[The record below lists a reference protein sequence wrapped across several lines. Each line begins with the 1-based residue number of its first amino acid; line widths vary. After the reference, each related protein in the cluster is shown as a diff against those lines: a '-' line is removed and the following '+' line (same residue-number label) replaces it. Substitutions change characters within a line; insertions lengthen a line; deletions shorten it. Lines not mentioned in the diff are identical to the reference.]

1 MDFIKSESDRS
12 IEKLLKN
19 ANINYKYKER
29 LSSKKF
35 YKINSLENN
44 RKNISE
50 LENKIDIKN
59 TQKINFI
66 NENNSKLM
74 RKDIKILDE
83 IKLVFLKKIGIEN
96 ISNSCFINSS
106 IQVLIHIP
114 LFIDKFIESL
124 KRLEFSINSISY
136 NLYLICQDMINEN
149 KNQALNISKFLYIFG
164 LKHNNFN
171 GFFQNDSLEFLRLLL
186 ADINDELNENKNN
199 YVYEEFDYE
208 KKLSKIE
215 KEKEFHTFFNQREK
229 SIITELFYSQLITT
243 ITCPCGYISYTFM
256 KILDIPLL
264 LNSNNISTDI
274 NELLDNYFSN
284 VLSFE
289 YKCESFKKFRMLLK
303 GC

>member
-1 MDFIKSESDRS
+1 
-12 IEKLLKN
+12 
-19 ANINYKYKER
+19 
-29 LSSKKF
+29 
-35 YKINSLENN
+35 
-44 RKNISE
+44 
-50 LENKIDIKN
+50 
-59 TQKINFI
+59 
-66 NENNSKLM
+66 
-74 RKDIKILDE
+74 
-83 IKLVFLKKIGIEN
+83 
-96 ISNSCFINSS
+96 
-106 IQVLIHIP
+106 
-114 LFIDKFIESL
+114 
-124 KRLEFSINSISY
+124 
-136 NLYLICQDMINEN
+136 MINEN

-274 NELLDNYFSN
+274 NELLNNYFSN

-289 YKCESFKKFRMLLK
+289 YKCESCKKISDVTKRMLITRPPSILILSLQRFDLK
-303 GC
+303 KTRKIIVT

>member
-1 MDFIKSESDRS
+1 MDFIKSDSDRS

-164 LKHNNFN
+164 LKHSNFN
-171 GFFQNDSLEFLRLLL
+171 GFFKMILQNF
-186 ADINDELNENKNN
+186 
-199 YVYEEFDYE
+199 
-208 KKLSKIE
+208 
-215 KEKEFHTFFNQREK
+215 
-229 SIITELFYSQLITT
+229 
-243 ITCPCGYISYTFM
+243 
-256 KILDIPLL
+256 
-264 LNSNNISTDI
+264 
-274 NELLDNYFSN
+274 
-284 VLSFE
+284 
-289 YKCESFKKFRMLLK
+289 
-303 GC
+303 